1 MARRQLADLV
11 GEELARPAPV
21 STIAPAPA
29 APAPTQIQTE
39 VPAPA
44 APAAASAAPEPRP
57 EPIKPPRKP
66 AAAGPRPARSAVAAD
81 RLKRPPAEA
90 VQNREDEL
98 ADLPKHLRMIRKE
111 SRLREDQV
119 LDLERLVLRL
129 NRRRGRGEGERITLN
144 TLLRIG
150 ADLLIERQA
159 ELAGETED
167 ELRDS
172 LRS

>member
-11 GEELARPAPV
+11 GEELARPAPI

-29 APAPTQIQTE
+29 ALPPTQVQLE

-44 APAAASAAPEPRP
+44 APAAASAAPEPSP
-57 EPIKPPRKP
+57 EPIRPPRKP
-66 AAAGPRPARSAVAAD
+66 AAAGPRPARSAAAAD

-90 VQNREDEL
+90 ADSREDEL
-98 ADLPKHLRMIRKE
+98 SDLPKYLRYVRKE

-119 LDLERLVLRL
+119 LELERLVLKL

-167 ELRDS
+167 ELSRS